1 MNMKSGIESISINLP
16 AEVISK
22 IEAISEATEHSVAW
36 VISRALKIYLLNEGG
51 DVLNSIEGRNQIARG
66 DFEDIDVVI
75 ADLEHLIK

>member
-1 MNMKSGIESISINLP
+1 MKSGIESISINLP

>member
-66 DFEDIDVVI
+66 EFEDIDVVI

>member
-1 MNMKSGIESISINLP
+1 MKSGIESISINLP

-66 DFEDIDVVI
+66 EFEDIDVVI

>member
-16 AEVISK
+16 AEVVSK

-36 VISRALKIYLLNEGG
+36 VISRALKIYLLNEGR

-66 DFEDIDVVI
+66 EFEDIDVVI
-75 ADLEHLIK
+75 ADLERLIK

>member
-1 MNMKSGIESISINLP
+1 MNMKCGIESISINLP